1 MYTEYVPTFGLNL
14 WVNIRKIFQ
23 SHVAAL
29 GFFQLPTQKSKEPIE
44 IHSKNPGPTEA
55 WKSKLPRPVSP
66 PPSWRVAAR
75 SVVPPGWGFEW
86 CCWGGGKCS
95 VTKSLWCT
103 KHLHLFKDSQKY
115 ENWRIMF
122 SFKCQNQSD
131 HGYVFQKR
139 KVGWSIENGQFWA
152 LFCQVADVHLH
163 FWGDLLAAHYLSQVF
178 TYRMFVHPPFFPL
191 PAGYRPKTS
200 YLATDPRQCPEI
212 DFCTWSK
219 LMSRFLVVW
228 WFKEHLHKTTKLGMK
243 MDEPP
248 K

>member
-1 MYTEYVPTFGLNL
+1 MEVPT
-14 WVNIRKIFQ
+14 
-23 SHVAAL
+23 
-29 GFFQLPTQKSKEPIE
+29 
-44 IHSKNPGPTEA
+44 
-55 WKSKLPRPVSP
+55 
-66 PPSWRVAAR
+66 PPSCFTTTVLKSCGTICGSTWV
-75 SVVPPGWGFEW
+75 GFW
-86 CCWGGGKCS
+86 MVLLGGGKCS

-103 KHLHLFKDSQKY
+103 KHLHLFKVSQKY

-152 LFCQVADVHLH
+152 LFCQVADVNLH

>member
-14 WVNIRKIFQ
+14 WVNVRKIFQ
-23 SHVAAL
+23 SHVAAYFGTL
-29 GFFQLPTQKSKEPIE
+29 AAPSKKKTVPCSSSGFFSAGNRKI
-44 IHSKNPGPTEA
+44 IKNPRSRLRFHRKIPNKPKHGGRN
-55 WKSKLPRPVSP
+55 SPVLFHHHRLEELRHDL
-66 PPSWRVAAR
+66 WFHLGGVLNGAA
-75 SVVPPGWGFEW
+75 G
-86 CCWGGGKCS
+86 GGGKCS

-103 KHLHLFKDSQKY
+103 KHLHLFKVSQKY

-200 YLATDPRQCPEI
+200 YLATDPRQCP
-212 DFCTWSK
+212 
-219 LMSRFLVVW
+219 
-228 WFKEHLHKTTKLGMK
+228 
-243 MDEPP
+243 
-248 K
+248 